1 LIMIV
6 NMDPF
11 KRFVEIWL
19 YSMFI
24 LVFLIV
30 AVGGLTRLTDS
41 GLSITEWELF
51 KGILPP
57 LTDSK
62 WLFYFDEYKKIPE
75 YVEINYNMTL
85 SEFKVIYYWEYG
97 HRILARLIGL
107 FSIIP
112 MIYLFFKFKKERKNI
127 FKYSLIFILICVQ
140 GFVGWFM
147 VSSGL
152 IENTDVSHYRLALH
166 LSLALTILSIIFWFI
181 METIKISPFK
191 KKFNNSFLNFFFIL
205 IILQIVLGAFL
216 AGMDGGLIYN
226 SWPDMNG
233 NFLPNDINNI
243 DLFLF
248 SSLDNPS
255 VVQFYHRFTAYLLF
269 ISLLF
274 LNYYTYRAKIDFKP
288 VLILNIAIFVQIVLG
303 IVTLITGVKITY
315 ASLHQLG
322 SVFVLTSFL
331 YIKYKNTIN

>member
-1 LIMIV
+1 MIV

-19 YSMFI
+19 YGMFI

-57 LTDSK
+57 LTDAK

-75 YVEINYNMTL
+75 YIEINYNMTL

-112 MIYLFFKFKKERKNI
+112 MIYLFFKFKKERKNL

-181 METIKISPFK
+181 MEIIKISAFK
-191 KKFNNSFLNFFFIL
+191 IKFNNSLLNLFFIL
-205 IILQIVLGAFL
+205 IVLQIVLGAFL

-243 DLFLF
+243 DLFLY

-255 VVQFYHRFTAYLLF
+255 VVQFYHRNNCLF
-269 ISLLF
+269 IIYF
-274 LNYYTYRAKIDFKP
+274 FAYF
-288 VLILNIAIFVQIVLG
+288 
-303 IVTLITGVKITY
+303 
-315 ASLHQLG
+315 
-322 SVFVLTSFL
+322 
-331 YIKYKNTIN
+331 

>member
-1 LIMIV
+1 MIV

-57 LTDSK
+57 LTDAK

-75 YVEINYNMTL
+75 YIEINYNMTL

-152 IENTDVSHYRLALH
+152 IENTDVSHYRLSLH
-166 LSLALTILSIIFWFI
+166 LSLALTILSIIFWYI

-191 KKFNNSFLNFFFIL
+191 IKFNNSFLNLFFIL
-205 IILQIVLGAFL
+205 IILQIVLGALL

-243 DLFLF
+243 DLFLY

-274 LNYYTYRAKIDFKP
+274 LNYYTYRTKIDFKP

>member
-1 LIMIV
+1 MIV

-127 FKYSLIFILICVQ
+127 FKYSVIFILICVQ

-152 IENTDVSHYRLALH
+152 IENTDVSHYRLTLH

-233 NFLPNDINNI
+233 NFLPNDISNI
-243 DLFLF
+243 DLFLY

-274 LNYYTYRAKIDFKP
+274 LNYYTYRTKIDFKP

>member
-1 LIMIV
+1 MIV

-11 KRFVEIWL
+11 KRFIEIWL

-57 LTDSK
+57 LTDAK

-75 YVEINYNMTL
+75 YIEINYNMTL

-112 MIYLFFKFKKERKNI
+112 MIYLFFKFEKERKNI
-127 FKYSLIFILICVQ
+127 FKYSLIFVLICVQ

-181 METIKISPFK
+181 MGTIKISPFK
-191 KKFNNSFLNFFFIL
+191 IKFNNSFLNLFFIL
-205 IILQIVLGAFL
+205 IILQIVLGALL

-243 DLFLF
+243 DLFLY

-274 LNYYTYRAKIDFKP
+274 LNYYTYRTKIDFKP

-303 IVTLITGVKITY
+303 IITLITGVKITY

>member
-1 LIMIV
+1 MIV

-11 KRFVEIWL
+11 KRFIGIWL

-57 LTDSK
+57 LTDEK

-75 YVEINYNMTL
+75 YIEINYNMTP

-127 FKYSLIFILICVQ
+127 FKYSVIFILICVQ

-243 DLFLF
+243 DLFLY

-274 LNYYTYRAKIDFKP
+274 LNYYTYRTKIDFKP

-303 IVTLITGVKITY
+303 IVTLITGVKISY

-322 SVFVLTSFL
+322 SIFVLTSFL

>member
-1 LIMIV
+1 MIV

-30 AVGGLTRLTDS
+30 VVGGLTRLTDS

-97 HRILARLIGL
+97 HRMLARLIGL

-127 FKYSLIFILICVQ
+127 FKYSVIFILICVQ

-205 IILQIVLGAFL
+205 IILQIILGAFL

-243 DLFLF
+243 DLFLY

-274 LNYYTYRAKIDFKP
+274 LNYYTYRTKIDFKP

-303 IVTLITGVKITY
+303 IITLITGVKITY

-322 SVFVLTSFL
+322 SVFVLISFL

>member
-1 LIMIV
+1 MIV

-62 WLFYFDEYKKIPE
+62 WLFYFDQYKKIPE

-127 FKYSLIFILICVQ
+127 SKYSVIFILICVQ

-243 DLFLF
+243 DLFLYN
-248 SSLDNPS
+248 SLDNPS

-274 LNYYTYRAKIDFKP
+274 LNYYTYRTKIDFKP
-288 VLILNIAIFVQIVLG
+288 VLILNIAIFVQIILG
-303 IVTLITGVKITY
+303 IITLITGVKITY

>member
-1 LIMIV
+1 MIV

-11 KRFVEIWL
+11 KRFVQIWL

-127 FKYSLIFILICVQ
+127 FKYSVIFILICVQ

-233 NFLPNDINNI
+233 NFLPNDISNI
-243 DLFLF
+243 DLFLY

-274 LNYYTYRAKIDFKP
+274 LNYYTYRTKIDFKP

>member
-1 LIMIV
+1 MIV

-24 LVFLIV
+24 LVFLII

-57 LTDSK
+57 LTDAK

-75 YVEINYNMTL
+75 YIEINYNMTL

-127 FKYSLIFILICVQ
+127 FKYSVIFILICVQ

-166 LSLALTILSIIFWFI
+166 LSLALTILLIIFWFI
-181 METIKISPFK
+181 MEIIKISPFK
-191 KKFNNSFLNFFFIL
+191 KKFNNSFLNLFFIL
-205 IILQIVLGAFL
+205 IILQIVLGALL

-243 DLFLF
+243 DLFLY

-255 VVQFYHRFTAYLLF
+255 VVQFYHRFIAYLLF

-274 LNYYTYRAKIDFKP
+274 LNYYTYRTKIDFKP
-288 VLILNIAIFVQIVLG
+288 VLILNTAIFVQIVLG

>member
-1 LIMIV
+1 MIV

-85 SEFKVIYYWEYG
+85 SEFKAIYYWEYG

-112 MIYLFFKFKKERKNI
+112 MIYLFFKFKKERKNL
-127 FKYSLIFILICVQ
+127 FKYSVIFILICLQ

-181 METIKISPFK
+181 METIKILPFK

-243 DLFLF
+243 DLFLY

-255 VVQFYHRFTAYLLF
+255 VIQFYHRFTAYLLF

-274 LNYYTYRAKIDFKP
+274 LNYYTYRTKIDFKP

-322 SVFVLTSFL
+322 SIFVLTSFL

>member
-1 LIMIV
+1 MIV

-19 YSMFI
+19 YGMFI

-57 LTDSK
+57 LTDAK

-75 YVEINYNMTL
+75 YIEINYNMTL

-127 FKYSLIFILICVQ
+127 FKYSLIFILICMQ

-181 METIKISPFK
+181 MGTIKILPFK
-191 KKFNNSFLNFFFIL
+191 IKFNNSFLNFFFIL
-205 IILQIVLGAFL
+205 IILQIILGALL

-233 NFLPNDINNI
+233 SFLPNDINNI
-243 DLFLF
+243 DLFLY

-274 LNYYTYRAKIDFKP
+274 LNYYSYRTKIDFKP
-288 VLILNIAIFVQIVLG
+288 VLILNIAIFLQIVLG

-331 YIKYKNTIN
+331 YIKYKNIIN

>member
-1 LIMIV
+1 MIV

-127 FKYSLIFILICVQ
+127 FKYSVIFILICVQ

-181 METIKISPFK
+181 MGTIKISPFK
-191 KKFNNSFLNFFFIL
+191 LKFNNSFLNFFFIL
-205 IILQIVLGAFL
+205 IILQIVLGALL

-243 DLFLF
+243 DLFLYN
-248 SSLDNPS
+248 SLDNPS

-274 LNYYTYRAKIDFKP
+274 LNYYTYRTKIDFKP

-322 SVFVLTSFL
+322 SIFVLTSFL

>member
-1 LIMIV
+1 MIV

-11 KRFVEIWL
+11 KRFIEIWL

-127 FKYSLIFILICVQ
+127 FKYSVIFILICVQ

-274 LNYYTYRAKIDFKP
+274 LNYYTYRTKIDFKP

>member
-1 LIMIV
+1 MIV

-11 KRFVEIWL
+11 KRFIEIWL

-57 LTDSK
+57 LTDAK

-75 YVEINYNMTL
+75 YIEINYNMTL

-112 MIYLFFKFKKERKNI
+112 MIYLFFKFKNERKNI
-127 FKYSLIFILICVQ
+127 FKYSLIFILICIQ

-191 KKFNNSFLNFFFIL
+191 IKFNNSFLNLFFIL
-205 IILQIVLGAFL
+205 IILQIVLGALL

-243 DLFLF
+243 DLFLY

-303 IVTLITGVKITY
+303 IVTLITGVKISY

-322 SVFVLTSFL
+322 SIFVLTSFL
-331 YIKYKNTIN
+331 YIKYKNSIN

>member
-1 LIMIV
+1 
-6 NMDPF
+6 
-11 KRFVEIWL
+11 
-19 YSMFI
+19 MFI

-41 GLSITEWELF
+41 GLSMTEWELF

-57 LTDSK
+57 LTDAK

-75 YVEINYNMTL
+75 YIEINYNMTL

-112 MIYLFFKFKKERKNI
+112 MIYLFFKFENERKNI
-127 FKYSLIFILICVQ
+127 FKYSLIFILICIQ

-166 LSLALTILSIIFWFI
+166 LSLALTIISIIFWFI

-191 KKFNNSFLNFFFIL
+191 IKFNNSFLNLFFIL
-205 IILQIVLGAFL
+205 IILQIVLGALL

-243 DLFLF
+243 DLFLY

-274 LNYYTYRAKIDFKP
+274 LNYYTYRTKIDFKP

>member
-1 LIMIV
+1 MIV

-127 FKYSLIFILICVQ
+127 FKYSVIFILICVQ

-243 DLFLF
+243 DLFLY

-255 VVQFYHRFTAYLLF
+255 VIQFYHRFTAYLLF

-274 LNYYTYRAKIDFKP
+274 LNYYTYRTKIDFKP

-322 SVFVLTSFL
+322 SIFVLTSFL

>member
-1 LIMIV
+1 MIV

-127 FKYSLIFILICVQ
+127 FKYSVIFILICVQ

-243 DLFLF
+243 DLFLY

-274 LNYYTYRAKIDFKP
+274 LNYYTYRTKIDFKP

-322 SVFVLTSFL
+322 SIFVLTSFL

>member
-1 LIMIV
+1 MIV

-24 LVFLIV
+24 LVFLII

-51 KGILPP
+51 KGLLPP
-57 LTDSK
+57 LTDAK

-75 YVEINYNMTL
+75 YIKINYNMTL

-127 FKYSLIFILICVQ
+127 FKYSVIFILICVQ

-181 METIKISPFK
+181 MEIIKISPFK
-191 KKFNNSFLNFFFIL
+191 KKFNNSFLNLFFIL
-205 IILQIVLGAFL
+205 IILQIVLGALL

-243 DLFLF
+243 DLFLY

-255 VVQFYHRFTAYLLF
+255 VVQFYHRFIAYLLF

-274 LNYYTYRAKIDFKP
+274 LNYYTYRTKIDFKP
-288 VLILNIAIFVQIVLG
+288 VLILNTAIFVQIVLG

-322 SVFVLTSFL
+322 SVFVLTSLL

>member
-1 LIMIV
+1 MIV

-57 LTDSK
+57 LTDAK

-75 YVEINYNMTL
+75 YNEINFNMTL
-85 SEFKVIYYWEYG
+85 SEFKIIYYWEYG

-112 MIYLFFKFKKERKNI
+112 MIYLFFKFKKERKNL

-181 METIKISPFK
+181 MGTIRISAFKI
-191 KKFNNSFLNFFFIL
+191 KFNNSFLNLFFIL
-205 IILQIVLGAFL
+205 IVLQIVLGAFL

-243 DLFLF
+243 DLFLY

-255 VVQFYHRFTAYLLF
+255 VVQFYHRITAYLLF

-274 LNYYTYRAKIDFKP
+274 LNYYTYKTKIDFKP

>member
-1 LIMIV
+1 MIV

-24 LVFLIV
+24 IVFLIV

-127 FKYSLIFILICVQ
+127 FKYSVIFILICVQ

-243 DLFLF
+243 DLFLY

-274 LNYYTYRAKIDFKP
+274 LNYYTYRTKIDFKP

-303 IVTLITGVKITY
+303 IITLITGVKITY

>member
-1 LIMIV
+1 MIV

-127 FKYSLIFILICVQ
+127 FKYSVIFILICVQ

-233 NFLPNDINNI
+233 SFLPNDINNI
-243 DLFLF
+243 DLFLY

-274 LNYYTYRAKIDFKP
+274 LNYYTYRTKIDLKP
-288 VLILNIAIFVQIVLG
+288 VLILNITIFLQIVLG
-303 IVTLITGVKITY
+303 IITLITGVKITY

>member
-1 LIMIV
+1 MIV

-127 FKYSLIFILICVQ
+127 FKYSVIFILICVQ

-152 IENTDVSHYRLALH
+152 IVNTDVSHYRLALH

-233 NFLPNDINNI
+233 NFLPNDISNI
-243 DLFLF
+243 DLFLY

-274 LNYYTYRAKIDFKP
+274 LNYYTYRTKIDFKP

>member
-1 LIMIV
+1 MIV

-127 FKYSLIFILICVQ
+127 FKYSVIFILICVQ

-243 DLFLF
+243 DLFLY

-274 LNYYTYRAKIDFKP
+274 LNYYTYRTKIDFKP

-331 YIKYKNTIN
+331 YIKYKNIIN

>member
-1 LIMIV
+1 MIV

-57 LTDSK
+57 MTDAK

-107 FSIIP
+107 FSIVP
-112 MIYLFFKFKKERKNI
+112 LIYLFIKYKNERKNI
-127 FKYSLIFILICVQ
+127 YKYFLIFILICFQ
-140 GFVGWFM
+140 GFLGWFM

-152 IENTDVSHYRLALH
+152 INNTDVSHYRLALH
-166 LSLALTILSIIFWFI
+166 LFVALLIISLIFWFLI
-181 METIKISPFK
+181 NNLNVEKFSIKIPNK
-191 KKFNNSFLNFFFIL
+191 ILNLFLIL
-205 IILQIVLGAFL
+205 IITQIILGAFL
-216 AGMDGGLIYN
+216 AGLDGGLLYN
-226 SWPDMNG
+226 TWPDMNG
-233 NFLPNDINNI
+233 FLLPSDINYK
-243 DLFLF
+243 DLFR
-248 SSLDNPS
+248 LDSTNNPS
-255 VVQFYHRFTAYLLF
+255 VIQFYHRLTAYVLVF
-269 ISLLF
+269 F
-274 LNYYTYRAKIDFKP
+274 LMVLKILK
-288 VLILNIAIFVQIVLG
+288 LKMN
-303 IVTLITGVKITY
+303 
-315 ASLHQLG
+315 
-322 SVFVLTSFL
+322 
-331 YIKYKNTIN
+331 

>member
-1 LIMIV
+1 MIV

-57 LTDSK
+57 LTDAK

-75 YVEINYNMTL
+75 YIELNYNMTL

-107 FSIIP
+107 FSIVP
-112 MIYLFFKFKKERKNI
+112 LIYLFIKYKNERKNI
-127 FKYSLIFILICVQ
+127 YKYFLIFILICFQ
-140 GFVGWFM
+140 GFLGWFM

-152 IENTDVSHYRLALH
+152 INNTDVSHYRLALH
-166 LSLALTILSIIFWFI
+166 LFVALLIISLIFWFLI
-181 METIKISPFK
+181 NNLNVEKFSIKIPNK
-191 KKFNNSFLNFFFIL
+191 ILNLFLIL
-205 IILQIVLGAFL
+205 IITQIILGAFL
-216 AGMDGGLIYN
+216 AGLDGGLLYN
-226 SWPDMNG
+226 TWPDMNG
-233 NFLPNDINNI
+233 FVLPSDINYN
-243 DLFLF
+243 DLFR
-248 SSLDNPS
+248 LDSTNNPS
-255 VVQFYHRFTAYLLF
+255 VIQFYHRKIAY
-269 ISLLF
+269 IILLF
-274 LNYYTYRAKIDFKP
+274 LIYLNYFFLKKGIDYKS
-288 VLILNIAIFVQIVLG
+288 LIVLNLSILFQVALG
-303 IVTLITGVKITY
+303 IITLLSGVKISY

-322 SVFVLTSFL
+322 SIIVLTSVITL
-331 YIKYKNTIN
+331 IYKNN

>member
-1 LIMIV
+1 
-6 NMDPF
+6 MDPF

-127 FKYSLIFILICVQ
+127 FKYSVIFILICVQ

-243 DLFLF
+243 DLFLY

-274 LNYYTYRAKIDFKP
+274 LNYYTYRTKIDFKP

>member
-1 LIMIV
+1 MIV

-11 KRFVEIWL
+11 KKFVEIWL

-57 LTDSK
+57 LTDEK

-75 YVEINYNMTL
+75 YIEINYNMTL

-127 FKYSLIFILICVQ
+127 FKYSIIFILICVQ

-205 IILQIVLGAFL
+205 IILQIVLGALL

-243 DLFLF
+243 DLFLY

-274 LNYYTYRAKIDFKP
+274 LNYYTYRTKIDFKP

>member
-1 LIMIV
+1 MIV

-57 LTDSK
+57 LTNAK

-127 FKYSLIFILICVQ
+127 FKYSVIFILICVQ

-243 DLFLF
+243 DLFLY

-274 LNYYTYRAKIDFKP
+274 LNYYTYRTKIDFKP

>member
-1 LIMIV
+1 MIV

-57 LTDSK
+57 LTNAK

-75 YVEINYNMTL
+75 YIEINYNMTL

-191 KKFNNSFLNFFFIL
+191 IKFNNSFLNLFFIL
-205 IILQIVLGAFL
+205 IILQIVLGALL

-243 DLFLF
+243 DLFLY

-274 LNYYTYRAKIDFKP
+274 LNYYTYRTKIDFKP